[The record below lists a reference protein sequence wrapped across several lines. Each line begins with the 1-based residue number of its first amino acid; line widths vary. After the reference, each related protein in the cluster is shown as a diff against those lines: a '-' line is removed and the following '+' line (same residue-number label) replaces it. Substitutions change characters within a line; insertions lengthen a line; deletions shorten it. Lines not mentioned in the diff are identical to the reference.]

1 MIGKL
6 TSEKI
11 LKKMIK
17 DVKKTL
23 KVKNVP
29 EVDFVKN
36 LGVSSIKVFEIFLK
50 FEQSFKVCF
59 DENEIT
65 LENLNNLQELSKLI
79 FSKKIN
85 SL

>member
-1 MIGKL
+1 MFGKL
-6 TSEKI
+6 TNEKI

-17 DVKKTL
+17 DVKRTL

-29 EVDFVKN
+29 EVNLVTD

-59 DENEIT
+59 DEKEIT
-65 LENLNNLQELSKLI
+65 LENLNNLPNLAKLILSK
-79 FSKKIN
+79 K
-85 SL
+85 

>member
-1 MIGKL
+1 MFAKV

-17 DVKKTL
+17 DIKKSL

-29 EVDFVKN
+29 EVNLVTE
-36 LGVSSIKVFEIFLK
+36 LGVSSVKVFEIFLK
-50 FEQSFKVCF
+50 LEQSFKVCF

-65 LENLNNLQELSKLI
+65 LENLNNLPKLANLI
-79 FSKKIN
+79 FCKKQI
-85 SL
+85 

>member
-1 MIGKL
+1 MFEKV

-17 DVKKTL
+17 DIKKSL

-29 EVDFVKN
+29 EVNLVTE
-36 LGVSSIKVFEIFLK
+36 LGVSSVKVFEIFLK
-50 FEQSFKVCF
+50 LEQSFKVCF

-65 LENLNNLQELSKLI
+65 LENLNNLPKLANLI
-79 FSKKIN
+79 FCKKQ
-85 SL
+85 L